1 MNIFGHREITLF
13 PPSMLVS
20 VAEILLRHLLKYSSK
35 EAKLISNVLKGLI
48 MVSDYNFSC
57 YGNISQHIDISKD
70 ISNTFFMF
78 DRFHA

>member
-1 MNIFGHREITLF
+1 MLYNMNIFGHREITLF

-48 MVSDYNFSC
+48 MVSDYNFNYLSKED
-57 YGNISQHIDISKD
+57 GNLCFCSTSIVVGKWDG
-70 ISNTFFMF
+70 
-78 DRFHA
+78 